1 MQQIEY
7 IKTNQL
13 HESSINPRKEFDQAA
28 MDELAESIKQVGIL
42 QPIIA
47 RLNTGVKKKVVPIY
61 EVVCGAR
68 RLQAAVLAELKE
80 VPVIVRELSDD
91 EALDLMITEN
101 LQRKDVSPL
110 EEAEAFKSLIEKRSY
125 DIAGLVA
132 RFGKSETYIR
142 HRLKLNDLIP
152 GFRELLQKD
161 IINLSLAMEICKLAA
176 GTQKEVYDEDYSD
189 RDKPWWQPNT
199 AKEFRRKIEREYSMK
214 LANAPF
220 SPVDATLDRKAG
232 ACISCPKNSAL
243 NTILFPD
250 MPVEGVCLDRSC
262 FKHKSD
268 IHFDRELKRVI
279 NEEPDV
285 VIGHA
290 NYGDGKGTIQK
301 LEKEGVPVVE
311 TSWSTGWRGTVEKPE
326 PPEEPNLEDYDGL
339 DDEDYKQELD
349 WYKDALGEYEED
361 LKEYNEKIAS
371 GNLVKVFRIDG
382 PRKGEYEYYELPE
395 VKSGDP
401 ASQDRDQIN
410 TQQQVQKLEAKDQRN
425 KEIVFEKTYADASEL
440 LDEQGYRK
448 VDTELT
454 NQEWQ
459 ALFVIMMVAVEYH
472 DPGLRKLLFGTT
484 DRLNRKYFEV
494 AASLSQEHMNRLMRS
509 FIRKN
514 IDVSNA
520 SYALSEAKSLIQIAK
535 DFYPEKMAEIEGKH
549 TAVYEKRKTSIERKI
564 AELKPET

>member
-7 IKTNQL
+7 IDIKKLKT
-13 HESSINPRKEFDQAA
+13 STFNPRKNIGFE
-28 MDELAESIKQVGIL
+28 ELNELSESIAQVGML
-42 QPIIA
+42 SPIIA
-47 RLNTGVKKKVVPIY
+47 RKKGKSFEI
-61 EVVCGAR
+61 VCGER
-68 RLQAAVLAELKE
+68 RYRAAILAKLETIPA
-80 VPVIVRELSDD
+80 VVRDLTDD

-152 GFRELLQKD
+152 DFRELLQKD
-161 IINLSLAMEICKLAA
+161 IINLSLAVEICKLAA

-382 PRKGEYEYYELPE
+382 PRKGKYEYYELPE

-425 KEIVFEKTYADASEL
+425 KEIAFEKTYADASEL
-440 LDEQGYRK
+440 LDEQGYIK

-472 DPGLRKLLFGTT
+472 YPGLRKLLFGTT
-484 DRLNRKYFEV
+484 DRLNLNKNGKYFEV